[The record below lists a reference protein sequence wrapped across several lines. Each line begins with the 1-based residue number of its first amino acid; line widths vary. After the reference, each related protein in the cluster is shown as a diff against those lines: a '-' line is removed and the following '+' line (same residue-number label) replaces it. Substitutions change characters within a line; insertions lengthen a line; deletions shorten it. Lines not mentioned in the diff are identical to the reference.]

1 VDDLTSIRG
10 LICSEI
16 HFYFLSKSGCK
27 SALTVIPPLKNV
39 LDAALMAAAYCGV
52 SIAYQ
57 ARDAIFGLV
66 LLASSSGV
74 SVFVVVNNE
83 LY

>member
-1 VDDLTSIRG
+1 MHQTLWCDPSTTFKKSRARSHAEHHIRMG
-10 LICSEI
+10 TRL
-16 HFYFLSKSGCK
+16 
-27 SALTVIPPLKNV
+27 V

-74 SVFVVVNNE
+74 SVSVAVNNE